1 MHRKQRTVAWLM
13 GVILTIPGLAST
25 SPQKGDTG
33 DSRPVSREACLDT
46 RKVTSFSPLHEKF
59 VYVQGG
65 SGEHYLLTLD
75 RLPPDAQRRILGR
88 PLAGVI
94 TFTGADFFSRVC
106 SNMGGTAAFIDSGS
120 PDLRR
125 NVQVSGGPSNMWAT
139 AAFMDSGRPVYCRI
153 VRVEA
158 VASKELA
165 QQLVE
170 DRTTPKPKG

>member
-1 MHRKQRTVAWLM
+1 MHRMQRTVAWLM

-25 SPQKGDTG
+25 STQKGDTSESG
-33 DSRPVSREACLDT
+33 PVSREACLDI

-75 RLPPDAQRRILGR
+75 RLSPDAERPLVGR

-94 TFTGADFFSRVC
+94 TFTGADFFGRVC
-106 SNMGGTAAFIDSGS
+106 SNMAATAAFIDSGS

-125 NVQVSGGPSNMWAT
+125 IVQVRGGPSNMWAT
-139 AAFMDSGRPVYCRI
+139 AAFIDSGSPVYCRI

-158 VASKELA
+158 VASKEVA
-165 QQLVE
+165 QKLVE